1 MYTFTNANDGIC
13 ATVTKVSKGYA
24 VSLLDTDAENGL
36 IEGRVYPEDNFEGA
50 VEYALAFILG
60 KTPISINV
68 LL

>member
-1 MYTFTNANDGIC
+1 MYTFTNTNDGIC

-24 VSLLDTDAENGL
+24 VSLLDTDAEEGL
-36 IEGRVYPEDNFEGA
+36 IEGRVYPDDGLKDA

-68 LL
+68 FL

>member
-1 MYTFTNANDGIC
+1 MYTFINTNDGIC
-13 ATVTKVSKGYA
+13 ATVTKVSKGFA
-24 VSLLDTDAENGL
+24 VSLLDIDAENGL
-36 IEGRVYPEDNFEGA
+36 IEGRVYPDDSLEDA

>member
-13 ATVTKVSKGYA
+13 ATVTKVAKGYA
-24 VSLLDTDAENGL
+24 VSLLDTDVEEGL
-36 IEGRVYPEDNFEGA
+36 IEGRVYPEDRLEDA

-68 LL
+68 FL